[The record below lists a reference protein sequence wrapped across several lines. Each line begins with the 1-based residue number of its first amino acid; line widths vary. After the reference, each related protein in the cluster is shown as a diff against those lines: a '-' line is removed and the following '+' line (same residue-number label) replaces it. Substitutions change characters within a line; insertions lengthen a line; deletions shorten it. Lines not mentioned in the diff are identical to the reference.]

1 MKNVHTPVS
10 SCDAVNKLF
19 CETRYRKKTD
29 DYKFLKI

>member
-10 SCDAVNKLF
+10 TYEAVNKLF
-19 CETRYRKKTD
+19 CEMRYRKKVD